1 MELTPTQVSQLKPHW
16 FLRTVG
22 LCLSMLV
29 IDACNYEYR
38 FTCCI
43 PFKLVEALTGIT
55 LLLFVSFS
63 QKSVSHVLL
72 SLKNLLHGS
81 NRSLPG

>member
-1 MELTPTQVSQLKPHW
+1 MELTPAQVSQLKPHW
-16 FLRTVG
+16 FHRTVG

-38 FTCCI
+38 FTWYF
-43 PFKLVEALTGIT
+43 PFNLTKKLTGIT
-55 LLLFVSFS
+55 RLLPVFFS

-72 SLKNLLHGS
+72 SLKNLPHES